1 VAYSQVRR
9 PSRAS
14 DSGARSIFAKE
25 NDVQYDEL
33 IEKVAERAGTDRE
46 TAQALTVATLQTLA
60 ERITG
65 GEAEDLAAQLP
76 EPLKR
81 AIPERPAG
89 TAEAFDL
96 AEFERRVAD
105 RAALDQDSVEHHV
118 RAVFRAL
125 REAVTEGEFDDVLA
139 QLPNE
144 YRAVTTAV
152 A

>member
-1 VAYSQVRR
+1 M
-9 PSRAS
+9 
-14 DSGARSIFAKE
+14 
-25 NDVQYDEL
+25 QYDEL

-96 AEFERRVAD
+96 AEFERRVAE
-105 RAALDQDSVEHHV
+105 RAGADQSSVEHQL
-118 RAVFRAL
+118 RAVFQVL
-125 REAVTEGEFDDVLA
+125 REAVTRGEFDDVLA
-139 QLPNE
+139 QLPDE
-144 YRAVTTAV
+144 YRTVITA
-152 A
+152 AA